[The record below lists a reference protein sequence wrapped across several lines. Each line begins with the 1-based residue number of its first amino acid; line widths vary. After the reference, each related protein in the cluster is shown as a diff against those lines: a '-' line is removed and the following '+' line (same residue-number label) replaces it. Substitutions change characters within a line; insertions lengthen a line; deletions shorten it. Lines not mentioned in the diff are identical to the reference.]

1 MSIPL
6 EDLNEPFLESGADTS
21 NSEGPD
27 FEYLATLPPSQSFT
41 VQFNGEQVFFDSIDW
56 RDSKL
61 LKVQV
66 LVAFLTFILF
76 GLADQTIGTIIPKLQ
91 DHYKINDLQTSFIF
105 LASTMG
111 YFILAL
117 CCEFVQKRFGIR
129 GVGIIGTASMALGY
143 TVISMNP
150 PYLVFILCYVING
163 LGCGSLDA
171 SINGWIGGIADSNQI
186 LGIVHGCYGLG
197 CMISPPLV
205 TKLMERKV
213 NPWHWSQ
220 YYAVLGVY
228 GAINL
233 AALIVSFRHETPTK
247 HRFNVILKET
257 KRNLSNKN
265 PDSETASIE
274 ESNKDSTKDL
284 DVSFADAMKSKLVWV
299 FAFCLFIYVGGEVA
313 FGAWLMTF
321 LIRIKKLSYHYS
333 SWMATTFWLGLT
345 VGRIVLGFVT
355 AYVFNSELKANLAYI
370 IGSTAGYLVFCIF
383 GFATVNWI
391 LFPIVFITGLF
402 VGPIFPTLIMAS
414 IETLPA
420 RFHATSVGFI
430 CAFGGGGAAALPFMV
445 GFVAEHSRFG
455 MKSQPFIVLGLY
467 VILLVIWLAICNR
480 YRGHKRRG
488 AL

>member
-274 ESNKDSTKDL
+274 E
-284 DVSFADAMKSKLVWV
+284 
-299 FAFCLFIYVGGEVA
+299 
-313 FGAWLMTF
+313 
-321 LIRIKKLSYHYS
+321 
-333 SWMATTFWLGLT
+333 
-345 VGRIVLGFVT
+345 
-355 AYVFNSELKANLAYI
+355 
-370 IGSTAGYLVFCIF
+370 
-383 GFATVNWI
+383 
-391 LFPIVFITGLF
+391 
-402 VGPIFPTLIMAS
+402 
-414 IETLPA
+414 
-420 RFHATSVGFI
+420 
-430 CAFGGGGAAALPFMV
+430 
-445 GFVAEHSRFG
+445 
-455 MKSQPFIVLGLY
+455 
-467 VILLVIWLAICNR
+467 
-480 YRGHKRRG
+480 
-488 AL
+488 